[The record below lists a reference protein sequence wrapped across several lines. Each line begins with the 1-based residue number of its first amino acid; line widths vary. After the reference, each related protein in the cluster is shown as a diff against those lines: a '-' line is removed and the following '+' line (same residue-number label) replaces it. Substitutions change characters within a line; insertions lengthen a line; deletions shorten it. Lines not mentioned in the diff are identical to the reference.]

1 MGQRE
6 QAQVVQGGDRRVRF
20 WHPSLGEK
28 EGGESN
34 HMPCFGVQRETDSE
48 QIDFCMDIY
57 GTTVYIR

>member
-1 MGQRE
+1 M
-6 QAQVVQGGDRRVRF
+6 RF

-57 GTTVYIR
+57 GTRVYIR